1 MPNWCVWIWK
11 WVLWRELL
19 RSCCGQKSLLARAR
33 STFPKH
39 VVGRAGLSDVV
50 QASDLSNKALL
61 PQPSR
66 LQMAI
71 KPGVKFYL
79 RSLMG
84 TLKPPSNSSVV
95 PMKAFRKRPQC
106 PKIFVACGPSSRAV
120 SPAGRDLA
128 HLPWLALRWHSCLGW
143 MLLSSSPRPVC
154 NCTCWRTAGREQKYG
169 LGGLL
174 QKEASNAGITTL
186 IIHGT
191 VSFLLLRGKDTI

>member
-19 RSCCGQKSLLARAR
+19 RSYCGQKSLLARAR
-33 STFPKH
+33 STFPER
-39 VVGRAGLSDVV
+39 VVGRAALSDVV
-50 QASDLSNKALL
+50 RASDLSNKALL

-95 PMKAFRKRPQC
+95 PTKAFRKRPQC
-106 PKIFVACGPSSRAV
+106 PKISVACGPSSRAV

-128 HLPWLALRWHSCLGW
+128 HLPRLALRWRSCLGW
-143 MLLSSSPRPVC
+143 MLLLSSPRPVC
-154 NCTCWRTAGREQKYG
+154 NCTCWRTAAREQKYG
-169 LGGLL
+169 LGDSSGKKL
-174 QKEASNAGITTL
+174 QTL
-186 IIHGT
+186 E
-191 VSFLLLRGKDTI
+191 